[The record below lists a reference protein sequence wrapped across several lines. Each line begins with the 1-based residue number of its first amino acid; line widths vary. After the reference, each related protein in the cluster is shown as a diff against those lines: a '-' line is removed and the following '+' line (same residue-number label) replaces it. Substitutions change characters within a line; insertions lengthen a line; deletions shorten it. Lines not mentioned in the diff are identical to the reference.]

1 MTVADIDSTRRIA
14 QALDAATASLER
26 VERVERERRE
36 PIAVVGLSCRF
47 PQAGSPEEFWR
58 LLEAGADAVTEIPAD
73 RWDLDEYYDPDPA
86 SPGKMYCRHGG
97 FLDDVRGFDAPFFR
111 ASPREAESMDPQQRI
126 LLEVAWEALERA
138 GVNPR
143 SLQGSSTSVHIGVT
157 TRDYTE
163 LLLSSAHESPLDTY
177 YTTGNAPNALAG
189 RLSYFLGLQ
198 GPSMAVD
205 TACSSSLVAVHL
217 ACQGL
222 RTRESNLAIAG
233 GVNLILSP
241 QLQAAICRANMLSA
255 VGRCRTF
262 ADSDG
267 YVRGEGCGI
276 LVLKRLADARRDHDP
291 VLALIRGSA
300 VNQDGASAGFTV
312 PHGPS
317 QQALIRRA
325 LEAAKVDPQDVSYL
339 EAHGTGTPLGD
350 PIEVNA
356 ALAVYGVG
364 RSPERPLRMGSVKT
378 NIGHLE
384 AAAGV
389 AGLIKV
395 VLALQART
403 IPAHLHFSRPN
414 PNIPWADLPVEI
426 LTRTTPWGGDEEPRI
441 AAVSSF
447 GASGTNAHCIVE
459 EPPHP
464 TPPED
469 IDAVEADRVLVLSA
483 DTPQA
488 LRELARAYDGFL
500 RDHPALPLSDLCYT
514 AAICRAHLNCR
525 CAVTGSS
532 IASLRQKLATVIEGE
547 TGTGIFSGQV
557 RGASPIDGEKGGAD
571 FNHADIGR
579 RFVEGLSVPWQDL
592 YPRRRPAALPTYPF
606 QHRPYWAPLQQRNL
620 PSGDEGNILFRCLWD
635 RVETPRMRTI
645 SNDKPCHWILFAD
658 QGGSPV
664 GMAQMLEERG
674 QSFELIDRTFARETV
689 RQILRQA
696 PDHLPLRI
704 LYFSG
709 LGGMLVEPA
718 DTETLMRDTL
728 HACLGL
734 VHLVQDMSEISAS
747 QDTRVWV
754 VTRGA
759 HQIDWPEGSSSNPSG
774 AQLASSG
781 LWGLGRTIAT
791 EHPDSFGG
799 LIDLAPEVD
808 DDEAEELLVMVRTG
822 KNQLILRGG
831 EILVPKIQPFV
842 RDSARQYQT
851 PDVIT
856 DATYLVTGGLGALGL
871 LVARWLVDS
880 GARHIV
886 LVSRRGETSES
897 ETELKLLRARGA
909 QIWAPRADA
918 ANLGELGS
926 VIRNIPEWPPLLG
939 VFHLAGVLDDRVV
952 ARLDGESIEG
962 ALKPKV
968 AGAWNLHLLTRD
980 LALDHF
986 VVFSSLAS
994 LVGPAGQGNYAAGN
1008 AFLDALAHHR
1018 CAAGLPALSLN
1029 WGPWSGNGMAES
1041 LGADHL
1047 DRLKR
1052 AGVRPLPPHDAF
1064 GAMEQI
1070 MRSGQPQAVVARV
1083 NWEEMFSEERPSFL
1097 REWASHLAVIT
1108 SRRGAAYGT
1117 QNHESLVRE
1126 RILAGDSGSLATRL
1140 TQFVTD
1146 LIAEI
1151 FHVDLPQSL
1160 DVNRPLD
1167 EYGMDSLTATE
1178 LKNRVASRLA
1188 VDLPVSRVIGGVTIS
1203 GLVQMIQERLANG
1216 DVSGEIPPAG
1226 EDGSETMEMVI

>member
-1 MTVADIDSTRRIA
+1 MTVADLDSARWVA
-14 QALDAATASLER
+14 QALDAATASLEL
-26 VERVERERRE
+26 VERGERERRE
-36 PIAVVGLSCRF
+36 PIAVVGLSCRL

-73 RWDLDEYYDPDPA
+73 RWDLSQYYDPDPA

-111 ASPREAESMDPQQRI
+111 ISPREAASMDPQQRI

-143 SLQGSSTSVHIGVT
+143 SLTGSPTSVHIGVT

-163 LLLSSAHESPLDTY
+163 LLLAAADESPLDTY
-177 YTTGNAPNALAG
+177 YATGNAPNALAG

-198 GPSMAVD
+198 GPSMVVD

-255 VGRCRTF
+255 AGRCRTF
-262 ADSDG
+262 ADADG

-325 LEAAKVDPQDVSYL
+325 LEAAKVDPRDVSYL

-356 ALAVYGVG
+356 ALAVYGQG
-364 RSPERPLRMGSVKT
+364 RSPERPLLMGSVKT

-414 PNIPWADLPVEI
+414 PNIAWADLPVEI
-426 LTRTTPWGGDEEPRI
+426 PTRTTPWGGEQPRI

-459 EPPHP
+459 EPPRP
-464 TPPED
+464 APAVD
-469 IDAVEADRVLVLSA
+469 VEAAAGDRVLVLSA

-488 LRELARAYDGFL
+488 LRELAQAYDGFL
-500 RDHPALPLSDLCYT
+500 RDHPALPLADLCYT
-514 AAICRAHLNCR
+514 AAMCRAHLHCR
-525 CAVTGSS
+525 CAVTGAS
-532 IASLRQKLATVIEGE
+532 IASLRQQLATVVEGG
-547 TGTGIFSGQV
+547 TGTGIFRGQV
-557 RGASPIDGEKGGAD
+557 RGAAPIDAEKGGAEL
-571 FNHADIGR
+571 NHADIAR
-579 RFVEGLSVPWQDL
+579 RFVEGLFVPWKDL

-606 QHRPYWAPLQQRNL
+606 QHRPYWVPLRQRHL
-620 PSGDEGNILFRCLWD
+620 PSSDAGNILFRCAWD
-635 RVETPRMRTI
+635 RVETPQPM
-645 SNDKPCHWILFAD
+645 SNDGPCHWLLLVD
-658 QGGSPV
+658 QGGPPV
-664 GMAQMLEERG
+664 GMAQVLEERG
-674 QSFELIDRTFARETV
+674 QSFALTDHACNRDSV

-696 PDHLPLRI
+696 PDDLPLRI
-704 LYFSG
+704 LYCSG
-709 LGGMLVEPA
+709 LDGTSAEPA
-718 DTETLMRDTL
+718 EAETLMRDTL
-728 HACLGL
+728 DACLGL
-734 VHLVQDMSEISAS
+734 VHLVQQVSEIPAS
-747 QDTRVWV
+747 QDARVWV

-759 HQIDWPEGSSSNPSG
+759 HPIGWPEGSSKNPSAG
-774 AQLASSG
+774 QLACSG

-791 EHPDSFGG
+791 EHPSSFGG

-808 DDEAEELLVMVRTG
+808 DDEAEDLILMVRLG
-822 KNQLILRGG
+822 RNQLILRGG
-831 EILVPKIQPFV
+831 EMLAPTIQPYV
-842 RDSARQYQT
+842 RDAARQYQT
-851 PDVIT
+851 PAVRA

-886 LVSRRGETSES
+886 LVSRRGETSAS
-897 ETELKLLRARGA
+897 ETELVQLRAGGA
-909 QIWAPRADA
+909 RIWAPRADA
-918 ANLGELGS
+918 ANLGQLDSVLGN
-926 VIRNIPEWPPLLG
+926 IREWPPLRG
-939 VFHLAGVLDDRVV
+939 VFHLAGVVDDRVV
-952 ARLDGESIEG
+952 ARLDGESIER
-962 ALKPKV
+962 ALQPKV

-994 LVGPAGQGNYAAGN
+994 LVGPAGQGNYAAAN

-1018 CAAGLPALSLN
+1018 HAAGLPALCLN
-1029 WGPWSGNGMAES
+1029 WGPWSGTGMAES
-1041 LGADHL
+1041 LGAEHL

-1052 AGVRPLPPHDAF
+1052 AGVRPLPAHDAF
-1064 GAMEQI
+1064 AAMEQV
-1070 MRSGQPQAVVARV
+1070 MRSGLPQVVVAGV
-1083 NWEEMFSEERPSFL
+1083 NWEEMFHEERPPFL
-1097 REWASHLAVIT
+1097 REWASHLAMAP
-1108 SRRGAAYGT
+1108 SRRGAAYSPPT
-1117 QNHESLVRE
+1117 PVSSVRE
-1126 RILAGDSGSLATRL
+1126 RILAGDSGALATRL
-1140 TQFVTD
+1140 TEFVTD

-1151 FHVDLPQSL
+1151 FHVDMPRSL
-1160 DVNRPLD
+1160 DVNQPLD

-1203 GLVQMIQERLANG
+1203 GLVQMIQQRLADG
-1216 DVSGEIPPAG
+1216 DVAAEIPPVG